1 MKRLALLVPATLLLS
16 ACATQGATAFYDG
29 VRLYREGFYAS
40 SRDAFDSAVRENPRN
55 ATYVNNRGVARAR
68 LGDLDGAVLDYTQAM
83 QLTPTDAE
91 IVFNRGNAY
100 AAAGN
105 LGAAINDFTTAVT
118 LSPGY
123 SQAYFNRGTMRA
135 AVGDATGAVSD
146 WQAAVDVE
154 RDPWTKAAMRRGTR
168 LDYVYASP
176 AMRPGVANPSAAAI
190 APPAPTTPDALSA
203 QALDVRALVARAMAR
218 EVEGDRPGAVADLRV
233 AVMMETDG
241 ARRARIDNL
250 LRSLEA
256 SR

>member
-1 MKRLALLVPATLLLS
+1 MKRLALLVPVTLLLT
-16 ACATQGATAFYDG
+16 ACATQGATSFYDG

-40 SRDAFDSAVRENPRN
+40 ARDAFDSAVRENPSN

-68 LGDLDGAVLDYTQAM
+68 LGDLDGAVVDYTQAM
-83 QLTPTDAE
+83 QLTPTDPE

-105 LGAAINDFTTAVT
+105 LGAAISDFTTAVT

-123 SQAYFNRGTMRA
+123 SQAYFNRGTVRA
-135 AVGDATGAVSD
+135 AAGDVTGAVTD
-146 WQAAVDVE
+146 WQWAVDVE
-154 RDPWTKAAMRRGTR
+154 RDPWTKEAMRRGSR
-168 LDYVYASP
+168 LDYASASP
-176 AMRPGVANPSAAAI
+176 ALS
-190 APPAPTTPDALSA
+190 PP
-203 QALDVRALVARAMAR
+203 ALDVRALVARAMAR
-218 EVEGDRPGAVADLRV
+218 EVEGDRSGAVADLR
-233 AVMMETDG
+233 AAMMMETDG